1 MSKIALARSFAGR
14 IFDHDSQ
21 KILGMMIFAP
31 FRAPFGSSGWRYA
44 STLIPNPN
52 LKSEGDGFDKLGGVQ
67 L

>member
-1 MSKIALARSFAGR
+1 MSKIALARSFTGR
-14 IFDHDSQ
+14 IFDHDSE

-31 FRAPFGSSGWRYA
+31 FRAPYGSSGWRYA

-52 LKSEGDGFDKLGGVQ
+52 LKTQGDGFDKLASVQ